1 MPPNLHETTL
11 SVTSTQHARPRATHA
26 GRTFIARF
34 AALLGV
40 ATLLAATPPASAQDE
55 DDFGGSGVDGSD
67 GFDEP
72 PPTVTMTNPSA
83 SGTPTP
89 ADFSGTLQIV
99 RGPPV
104 AGSGKPGGGPEIF
117 PEASRVFMSVRDT
130 DPVPIETARRGGHW
144 MCSSG
149 QCMTSSGDPGESRIG
164 NMMLRSIKLQT
175 PTLPLPLTIWGR
187 LNDQGQR
194 VLDFDPV
201 LLSRRDYGHVCAYK
215 PIDPDDLKG
224 NRPVEKAPVCRDTPP
239 RPPQPDSAEIILGM
253 QWPKQSDMAD
263 FRYLAI
269 VDSCGNARV
278 QPFQRTF
285 TVPVVEVASGGCG
298 NADGKV
304 LRVFPSGGWLR
315 VTAFNLDAPAAGTVV
330 SATYR
335 VSIPALE
342 NLVESNPARLLFPD
356 PQYEDLQVD
365 CGPTSAKGPSGPAGL
380 PSPMMAPPGARP
392 PGAPPPGAAPPG
404 AKPPPA
410 AAPDA
415 KPPAGAQGRTPPQP
429 GLPTPAKPPAATDK
443 RSLSGAVGVKVG
455 AGDKPT
461 PSPIAPKPSPMA
473 PPKGRPPMGKA
484 APSGPGPQP
493 LAHGSLVIAP
503 EPLRQGVCR
512 IRLKGQAKN
521 RLVAPLALYVSLT
534 RTDRTSNGAP
544 IELLHE
550 HTWIVTPRSAEFQ
563 LPPLSENFDGDSRLR
578 LAVYSD
584 PRSEDGKVV
593 LFSDAPRVAASLRA
607 GDASAP
613 ESARRL
619 IGSATIHSVP
629 LCGETN
635 FETLE
640 TAGSCLRAYLTIP
653 AMLATLQITRAP
665 WLERPLVT
673 RTVLS
678 AVGVAIAFDAYN
690 PVRRRA
696 FPIAGQLGGSIQQLG
711 DGRVGMLGYLGVAP
725 TIPVLGEGGNTTSFG
740 FLAGAGLSYI
750 SNETGADEGFKPAAF
765 LSIVV
770 QVGQATPG
778 ISGSGSAS
786 GSFGFGGQ

>member
-1 MPPNLHETTL
+1 MPRNLHQTTPSETSPTDD
-11 SVTSTQHARPRATHA
+11 RPRAIRA
-26 GRTFIARF
+26 GRSAIARY
-34 AALLGV
+34 AALFGV
-40 ATLLAATPPASAQDE
+40 AALFAATPPASAQDE
-55 DDFGGSGVDGSD
+55 DEFGGSGMDAP
-67 GFDEP
+67 DEP
-72 PPTVTMTNPSA
+72 DETPVVTRTNSLPSGGP
-83 SGTPTP
+83 SP

-99 RGPPV
+99 RGPPG
-104 AGSGKPGGGPEIF
+104 ANGSRPNGGPEIF

-130 DPVPIETARRGGHW
+130 NPVPVETARRGGTW
-144 MCSSG
+144 LCSSG
-149 QCMTSSGDPGESRIG
+149 QCMTTSGDPGESRIG
-164 NMMLRSIKLQT
+164 NDMLRSIKLQT

-187 LNDQGQR
+187 LDERGRR

-201 LLSRRDYGHVCAYK
+201 LLGRRDYQHVCAYK
-215 PIDPDDLKG
+215 PIDPEDQKG
-224 NRPVEKAPVCRDTPP
+224 NRPVEQAQICRDTPP
-239 RPPQPDSAEIILGM
+239 KPPQPDSAEIILGM

-263 FRYLAI
+263 FRYLAV

-285 TVPVVEVASGGCG
+285 TVPVKEVATGGCETP
-298 NADGKV
+298 DGKV

-315 VTAFNLDAPAAGTVV
+315 VTAFNLEGPAAGTVV

-342 NLVESNPARLLFPD
+342 NLVESNPARMLFPD
-356 PQYEDLQVD
+356 PQFEDLQVD
-365 CGPTSAKGPSGPAGL
+365 CGPAASKARPESSGSPM
-380 PSPMMAPPGARP
+380 PMMA
-392 PGAPPPGAAPPG
+392 PPGAAPPG
-404 AKPPPA
+404 AAPPGAAPPGAAPPPPVA
-410 AAPDA
+410 ASDAKPAPNLGGRNQPPA
-415 KPPAGAQGRTPPQP
+415 PKPPAGA
-429 GLPTPAKPPAATDK
+429 ADK
-443 RSLSGAVGVKVG
+443 KGLSGSVGIKVTG
-455 AGDKPT
+455 KPA
-461 PSPIAPKPSPMA
+461 PIAPKPLPMG
-473 PPKGRPPMGKA
+473 PPKNRPPVA
-484 APSGPGPQP
+484 AAQPAGPGAQP

-534 RTDRTSNGAP
+534 RTDKTSNGTP
-544 IELLHE
+544 IELLND

-607 GDASAP
+607 GDGSAP

-640 TAGSCLRAYLTIP
+640 TAGSCLRTYLTIP

-678 AVGVAIAFDAYN
+678 AVGVALAFDAYN

-711 DGRVGMLGYLGVAP
+711 DGRMGMMGYLGIAP

-770 QVGQATPG
+770 QVGQANP
-778 ISGSGSAS
+778 SLSGSAS
-786 GSFGFGGQ
+786 GSVGGGGN

>member
-1 MPPNLHETTL
+1 MPRNLHEPTP
-11 SVTSTQHARPRATHA
+11 SVASPAHEHSLAARL
-26 GRTFIARF
+26 GRSHIARC
-34 AALLGV
+34 AALFG
-40 ATLLAATPPASAQDE
+40 LAAMLAVAPPVAAQDE
-55 DDFGGSGVDGSD
+55 DEFDGSGVGDS
-67 GFDEP
+67 DEP
-72 PPTVTMTNPSA
+72 EDPPPGPTRTNFPA
-83 SGTPTP
+83 GGNAPMP

-99 RGPPV
+99 RGPPGT
-104 AGSGKPGGGPEIF
+104 AGSRPGGGPEIF

-130 DPVPIETARRGGHW
+130 DPVPIETARRGGPW
-144 MCSSG
+144 LCSSG
-149 QCMTSSGDPGESRIG
+149 QCLTTSGDAGASRIG
-164 NMMLRSIKLQT
+164 DDMLRSIKLST

-187 LNDQGQR
+187 LDDRGR
-194 VLDFDPV
+194 RLLDFDPV
-201 LLSRRDYGHVCAYK
+201 LLGRRDYQHVCAYK
-215 PIDPDDLKG
+215 PIDAEDLKDT
-224 NRPVEKAPVCRDTPP
+224 RQVEKAQICRDQPP
-239 RPPQPDSAEIILGM
+239 KPPQLDSAEIILGM
-253 QWPKQSDMAD
+253 QWPKNSDMAD

-304 LRVFPSGGWLR
+304 LRVFPSGTWLR
-315 VTAFNLDAPAAGTVV
+315 VTAFNLDGAAAGNVI

-335 VSIPALE
+335 VSVPALE
-342 NLVESNPARLLFPD
+342 NLVESNPARMLFPD
-356 PQYEDLQVD
+356 NGFDDLQVD
-365 CGPTSAKGPSGPAGL
+365 CGPAAAKAPSSPVG
-380 PSPMMAPPGARP
+380 PSPMMPPPGFAPPGA
-392 PGAPPPGAAPPG
+392 GPPGAAPPPVAASTAKPPQAVPPG
-404 AKPPPA
+404 AKPPKLGPTDVKPGATPPA
-410 AAPDA
+410 TTNKANLAGA
-415 KPPAGAQGRTPPQP
+415 KPAPA
-429 GLPTPAKPPAATDK
+429 
-443 RSLSGAVGVKVG
+443 
-455 AGDKPT
+455 
-461 PSPIAPKPSPMA
+461 IAPKPTPMA
-473 PPKGRPPMGKA
+473 APAMRPPPVTA
-484 APSGPGPQP
+484 RPSGPGPQP

-512 IRLKGQAKN
+512 VKFTSRSKN
-521 RLVAPLALYVSLT
+521 RLAAPLALYVSLT
-534 RTDRTSNGAP
+534 RTDKTSNGVP
-544 IELLHE
+544 IELLSE
-550 HTWIVTPRSAEFQ
+550 HTWIVTPRSDEFQ

-593 LFSDAPRVAASLRA
+593 LFSDAPRVASSLRM
-607 GDASAP
+607 GDASSP

-635 FETLE
+635 FEKLE
-640 TAGSCLRAYLTIP
+640 SAGSCLRTYLTIP

-678 AVGVAIAFDAYN
+678 AVGVALAFDSYN

-711 DGRVGMLGYLGVAP
+711 DGRVGMLGYLGIAP

-740 FLAGAGLSYI
+740 FLAGAGISYI

-778 ISGSGSAS
+778 VGGSAS
-786 GSFGFGGQ
+786 GSFGVGGQ

>member
-1 MPPNLHETTL
+1 M
-11 SVTSTQHARPRATHA
+11 
-26 GRTFIARF
+26 
-34 AALLGV
+34 
-40 ATLLAATPPASAQDE
+40 
-55 DDFGGSGVDGSD
+55 
-67 GFDEP
+67 
-72 PPTVTMTNPSA
+72 
-83 SGTPTP
+83 
-89 ADFSGTLQIV
+89 
-99 RGPPV
+99 
-104 AGSGKPGGGPEIF
+104 
-117 PEASRVFMSVRDT
+117 
-130 DPVPIETARRGGHW
+130 
-144 MCSSG
+144 
-149 QCMTSSGDPGESRIG
+149 
-164 NMMLRSIKLQT
+164 
-175 PTLPLPLTIWGR
+175 
-187 LNDQGQR
+187 
-194 VLDFDPV
+194 
-201 LLSRRDYGHVCAYK
+201 
-215 PIDPDDLKG
+215 
-224 NRPVEKAPVCRDTPP
+224 
-239 RPPQPDSAEIILGM
+239 
-253 QWPKQSDMAD
+253 
-263 FRYLAI
+263 
-269 VDSCGNARV
+269 

-304 LRVFPSGGWLR
+304 LRVFPSGTWLR
-315 VTAFNLDAPAAGTVV
+315 VTAFNLEGPAAGTVV

-365 CGPTSAKGPSGPAGL
+365 CGPASPKAPSGPSGL
-380 PSPMMAPPGARP
+380 PTPMMAPPGAVP
-392 PGAPPPGAAPPG
+392 PGRTPA
-404 AKPPPA
+404 PA
-410 AAPDA
+410 AAPDMKPPQDA
-415 KPPAGAQGRTPPQP
+415 PSRKPPEAGLPAPGKPPAT
-429 GLPTPAKPPAATDK
+429 TDK
-443 RSLSGAVGVKVG
+443 KGLSGSVGVKVG
-455 AGDKPT
+455 AKAGDKPA
-461 PSPIAPKPSPMA
+461 SAPIAPKPSPMA
-473 PPKGRPPMGKA
+473 PPKGAPPMAKA
-484 APSGPGPQP
+484 PPSGPGPQP

-544 IELLHE
+544 IELLNE

-584 PRSEDGKVV
+584 LRSEDGKVV
-593 LFSDAPRVAASLRA
+593 LFSDAPRVAASLRS
-607 GDASAP
+607 GDASTP
-613 ESARRL
+613 ESIRRL

-640 TAGSCLRAYLTIP
+640 NAGSCLRTYLTIP

-678 AVGVAIAFDAYN
+678 AVGVALAFDAYN

-740 FLAGAGLSYI
+740 FLAGAGLSYVA
-750 SNETGADEGFKPAAF
+750 NETGADEGFKPAAF

-770 QVGQATPG
+770 QVGQATPS

-786 GSFGFGGQ
+786 GSFGIGGQ

>member
-1 MPPNLHETTL
+1 MPPNLHENNP
-11 SVTSTQHARPRATHA
+11 SETSHSKDRLHLARW
-26 GRTFIARF
+26 GRMSLARF
-34 AALLGV
+34 AALFGV
-40 ATLLAATPPASAQDE
+40 AAMLAAAPPASAQDE
-55 DDFGGSGVDGSD
+55 DDPGMEEP
-67 GFDEP
+67 DEP
-72 PPTVTMTNPSA
+72 DDSPPPVTRVN
-83 SGTPTP
+83 TPTTNSGPMP
-89 ADFSGTLQIV
+89 ADFSGSLQIV

-104 AGSGKPGGGPEIF
+104 SSSGRPGGNPEIF
-117 PEASRVFMSVRDT
+117 PEATRVFMSVRDT
-130 DPVPIETARRGGHW
+130 DPVAIETARRGGPW
-144 MCSSG
+144 LCSSG
-149 QCMTSSGDPGESRIG
+149 QCSTTSGDPGESRIG
-164 NMMLRSIKLQT
+164 NDMLRSIKLQT

-187 LNDQGQR
+187 LDERGR
-194 VLDFDPV
+194 RLLDFDPV
-201 LLSRRDYGHVCAYK
+201 LLGRRDYQHVCAYK
-215 PIDPDDLKG
+215 PIDPEDLKG
-224 NRPVEKAPVCRDTPP
+224 NRPVEKAPICRDTPP
-239 RPPQPDSAEIILGM
+239 KPPQPDSAEIILGM
-253 QWPKQSDMAD
+253 QWPRQSDMAD

-285 TVPVVEVASGGCG
+285 TVPVKEVATGGCETP
-298 NADGKV
+298 DGKV

-315 VTAFNLDAPAAGTVV
+315 VTAFNLEAPAAGTVV

-342 NLVESNPARLLFPD
+342 NLVETNPARLLFPD

-365 CGPTSAKGPSGPAGL
+365 CGPASAKGPSGPSGL
-380 PSPMMAPPGARP
+380 PTPSSA
-392 PGAPPPGAAPPG
+392 PPGAAPPG
-404 AKPPPA
+404 AAPPGAAPPSSAPPA
-410 AAPDA
+410 GPAPDGA
-415 KPPAGAQGRTPPQP
+415 TPPGAGDRKAPPAGPPGSKPPAQ
-429 GLPTPAKPPAATDK
+429 AADK
-443 RSLSGAVGVKVG
+443 KGLSGSVGVKVG
-455 AGDKPT
+455 AKPA
-461 PSPIAPKPSPMA
+461 PIAPKPSPMA
-473 PPKGRPPMGKA
+473 PPKGRAQMSA
-484 APSGPGPQP
+484 AASGPGPQP

-512 IRLKGQAKN
+512 IRLRGQAKN

-534 RTDRTSNGAP
+534 RTDKTSNGAP
-544 IELLHE
+544 IELLNE

-607 GDASAP
+607 GDSSAP
-613 ESARRL
+613 ESSRRL
-619 IGSATIHSVP
+619 VGSATIHSVP

-640 TAGSCLRAYLTIP
+640 NAGSCLRTYLTIP

-673 RTVLS
+673 RTLLS
-678 AVGVAIAFDAYN
+678 AVGVALAFDAYN

-711 DGRVGMLGYLGVAP
+711 DGRVGMMGYLGIAP

-750 SNETGADEGFKPAAF
+750 SNETGVDEGFKPAAF

-770 QVGQATPG
+770 QVGQANPS
-778 ISGSGSAS
+778 ISGSGS
-786 GSFGFGGQ
+786 GSLGLGN

>member
-1 MPPNLHETTL
+1 MPRNLHKTTPSETNPANDGTRGSRNWQL
-11 SVTSTQHARPRATHA
+11 P
-26 GRTFIARF
+26 FARF
-34 AALLGV
+34 AALFGV
-40 ATLLAATPPASAQDE
+40 AALLAASPPAFAQEDE
-55 DDFGGSGVDGSD
+55 DPPTDVEPPDEP
-67 GFDEP
+67 FDP
-72 PPTVTMTNPSA
+72 PPTTTRTNTTGPM
-83 SGTPTP
+83 P

-99 RGPPV
+99 RGPPGAA
-104 AGSGKPGGGPEIF
+104 AGKLSGRPEIF
-117 PEASRVFMSVRDT
+117 PEASRVFMAVRDT
-130 DPVPIETARRGGHW
+130 NPVPLETARRGGTW
-144 MCSSG
+144 LCSSG
-149 QCMTSSGDPGESRIG
+149 QCQTDSGDPGESRIG
-164 NMMLRSIKLQT
+164 NAMLRSIKLQT

-187 LNDQGQR
+187 LDQQGRR

-201 LLSRRDYGHVCAYK
+201 LLGRRDYQHVCAYK
-215 PIDPDDLKG
+215 PIDPDDLTG
-224 NRPVEKAPVCRDTPP
+224 NRPVEPAQVCRDTPAK
-239 RPPQPDSAEIILGM
+239 PPQPDSAEIILGM

-315 VTAFNLDAPAAGTVV
+315 VTAFNLDAPAAGAVV

-342 NLVESNPARLLFPD
+342 NLVETNPARMLFPD

-365 CGPTSAKGPSGPAGL
+365 CGPASPKGPSGPSGL
-380 PSPMMAPPGARP
+380 PLPSMPPPGA
-392 PGAPPPGAAPPG
+392 ASAAPPGAAPPG
-404 AKPPPA
+404 PPPA
-410 AAPDA
+410 ASDA
-415 KPPAGAQGRTPPQP
+415 KPPAAAGPAPPPGASPARQP
-429 GLPTPAKPPAATDK
+429 GAGDK
-443 RSLSGAVGVKVG
+443 KGFSGSVGVKVS
-455 AGDKPT
+455 AKLPDKP
-461 PSPIAPKPSPMA
+461 PAIAPKTAPMG
-473 PPKGRPPMGKA
+473 PPKQRFQQAA

-534 RTDRTSNGAP
+534 RTDKTSNGAP
-544 IELLHE
+544 IELLNE
-550 HTWIVTPRSAEFQ
+550 HTWIVTPRNAEFQ

-613 ESARRL
+613 ESSRRL

-640 TAGSCLRAYLTIP
+640 TSGSCLRTYLTIP

-711 DGRVGMLGYLGVAP
+711 DGRVGMMGYLGVAP

-778 ISGSGSAS
+778 ISGSAGGA
-786 GSFGFGGQ
+786 FGIGN

>member
-1 MPPNLHETTL
+1 MMRKLLPAKFFEMNPFDDRL
-11 SVTSTQHARPRATHA
+11 HARRA
-26 GRTFIARF
+26 GRWSVARCIALF
-34 AALLGV
+34 GVAALV
-40 ATLLAATPPASAQDE
+40 AIAPPAAAQDE
-55 DDFGGSGVDGSD
+55 EEFPGSD
-67 GFDEP
+67 EPEFPDDP
-72 PPTVTMTNPSA
+72 PPVVNRVNTGNA
-83 SGTPTP
+83 PTT

-99 RGPPV
+99 RGPP
-104 AGSGKPGGGPEIF
+104 GSGSSRPGGGPEIF

-130 DPVPIETARRGGHW
+130 DPVPIETARRGGPW
-144 MCSSG
+144 WCSSG
-149 QCMTSSGDPGESRIG
+149 QCMATNGDPGESKIG
-164 NMMLRSIKLQT
+164 NDMLRSIKLQT

-187 LNDQGQR
+187 KDEHGNRL
-194 VLDFDPV
+194 LDFDPV
-201 LLSRRDYGHVCAYK
+201 LLGRRDYQHVCAYK
-215 PIDPDDLKG
+215 PIDPEDLKS
-224 NRPVEKAPVCRDTPP
+224 NRPVEKAPICRDTPP
-239 RPPQPDSAEIILGM
+239 KPPQPDSAEIILGL
-253 QWPKQSDMAD
+253 QWPRQADMAD

-269 VDSCGNARV
+269 VDTCGNARV

-298 NADGKV
+298 SADGKV

-315 VTAFNLDAPAAGTVV
+315 VTAFNLEAPANGSVV

-335 VSIPALE
+335 VSVPALE
-342 NLVESNPARLLFPD
+342 NLVESNPARMLFPD

-365 CGPTSAKGPSGPAGL
+365 CGPSAPKGPSGPSGL
-380 PSPMMAPPGARP
+380 PMPSMGPANGPSPGD
-392 PGAPPPGAAPPG
+392 APPG
-404 AKPPPA
+404 AKPPAAAPPS

-415 KPPAGAQGRTPPQP
+415 KQPAPGPDAAGRTPP
-429 GLPTPAKPPAATDK
+429 GAKPGPAVEK
-443 RSLSGAVGVKVG
+443 KGLSGSVGVKVS
-455 AGDKPT
+455 AKPGDKPA
-461 PSPIAPKPSPMA
+461 PVAPKPQPMA
-473 PPKGRPPMGKA
+473 SPRGKPNWRA
-484 APSGPGPQP
+484 AAQTGPGPQP

-512 IRLKGQAKN
+512 IRLRGQAKN

-534 RTDRTSNGAP
+534 RTDKTSNGAP
-544 IELLHE
+544 IELLNE

-607 GDASAP
+607 GDMSAP
-613 ESARRL
+613 ESSRRL
-619 IGSATIHSVP
+619 VGSATIHSVP

-640 TAGSCLRAYLTIP
+640 TAGSCLRTYLTIP

-678 AVGVAIAFDAYN
+678 AVGVALAFDAYN

-711 DGRVGMLGYLGVAP
+711 DGRVGMMGYLGVAP

-778 ISGSGSAS
+778 ISGSAS
-786 GSFGFGGQ
+786 GSLGIGGN